1 MEVLYKRLF
10 FFRDKVIEYW
20 AIYFVSVVM
29 NFLSDKDV
37 IDGTYSFWHKMTDI
51 GNSAV
56 LILVVLTVLMIV
68 FYLLLA
74 VSGYLT
80 RTQEPEA
87 VFTLLMRAHSDEFA
101 HAKIAGGLIWGQD
114 RTLWTAP
121 NIIIGV
127 KPDNVKVVNY
137 DSTPFTFSEKGLE
150 EEFQSFENAERF
162 KQTKA
167 LGNDLPRYM
176 LTRYGQN
183 YNKENPVLVLHGG
196 NRAVA

>member
-74 VSGYLT
+74 V
-80 RTQEPEA
+80 A
-87 VFTLLMRAHSDEFA
+87 
-101 HAKIAGGLIWGQD
+101 
-114 RTLWTAP
+114 
-121 NIIIGV
+121 
-127 KPDNVKVVNY
+127 
-137 DSTPFTFSEKGLE
+137 LE
-150 EEFQSFENAERF
+150 LALFPTIHHNAYIF
-162 KQTKA
+162 
-167 LGNDLPRYM
+167 
-176 LTRYGQN
+176 
-183 YNKENPVLVLHGG
+183 
-196 NRAVA
+196 